1 MNTPI
6 SERISRRFSF
16 VLKDGTEL
24 FPIRMKRRANGRVSF
39 RVSPGGTGG
48 NTLAAGQ
55 EVDEE
60 TMVALVLGNGFSV
73 RCTSLDGETK
83 GLYKACGRS
92 VREVRRL
99 SA

>member
-6 SERISRRFSF
+6 AERISRRFSF

-24 FPIRMKRRANGRVSF
+24 FPIRMKRRANGRISF
-39 RVSPGGTGG
+39 RVSPGGAGG
-48 NTLAAGQ
+48 NTLAAGR
-55 EVDEE
+55 EVDED

-73 RCTSLDGETK
+73 RCASLDGATL
-83 GLYKACGRS
+83 GLYKARGRS

>member
-39 RVSPGGTGG
+39 RVSPGGAGG
-48 NTLAAGQ
+48 NTLAAGR
-55 EVDEE
+55 EVDED

-73 RCTSLDGETK
+73 RCASLDGATL
-83 GLYKACGRS
+83 GLYKARGRS
-92 VREVRRL
+92 VHEVRRL

>member
-24 FPIRMKRRANGRVSF
+24 FPIRMKRRA
-39 RVSPGGTGG
+39 
-48 NTLAAGQ
+48 A
-55 EVDEE
+55 
-60 TMVALVLGNGFSV
+60 
-73 RCTSLDGETK
+73 
-83 GLYKACGRS
+83 GRS

>member
-1 MNTPI
+1 MSTPI

-16 VLKDGTEL
+16 ILKDGTEL
-24 FPIRMKRRANGRVSF
+24 FPIRIKRRANGRVSF

-48 NTLAAGQ
+48 NTLAVGR

-60 TMVALVLGNGFSV
+60 TMVALVLRNGFSV
-73 RCTSLDGETK
+73 RCASLDGETL
-83 GLYKACGRS
+83 GLYKAAGRS
-92 VREVRRL
+92 VREVRQL

>member
-16 VLKDGTEL
+16 VLKDGTKL
-24 FPIRMKRRANGRVSF
+24 FPICMKRRANGHF
-39 RVSPGGTGG
+39 
-48 NTLAAGQ
+48 
-55 EVDEE
+55 
-60 TMVALVLGNGFSV
+60 
-73 RCTSLDGETK
+73 
-83 GLYKACGRS
+83 